1 MFYRLVRLDSTWTT
15 AITYICFAVPVL
27 LWWCV
32 SSLASSFIVETGDIG
47 AHCVRTATG
56 LRATL
61 MVPGEV
67 AGKAVRRS

>member
-1 MFYRLVRLDSTWTT
+1 M
-15 AITYICFAVPVL
+15 
-27 LWWCV
+27 
-32 SSLASSFIVETGDIG
+32 ASSFIVETGDIG